1 MIEFNNLSL
10 NNSQDTSFHIVDPA
24 TDELESGQGSGERP
38 PIHKGRGRGR
48 RGARSRGMRG
58 TREGRGERGRVQGR
72 GIRGRGV
79 HGRGVRARG
88 RGRRGR
94 GIGRG
99 QLIAEDDAQQR
110 MDDQEQ
116 QLQVFFLSSMS
127 SLIELQTLILTFL
140 KGNVHKM

>member
-1 MIEFNNLSL
+1 
-10 NNSQDTSFHIVDPA
+10 
-24 TDELESGQGSGERP
+24 
-38 PIHKGRGRGR
+38 
-48 RGARSRGMRG
+48 MRG

-88 RGRRGR
+88 QGRRGH

-116 QLQVFFLSSMS
+116 QLQVFFLSCMS